1 MDGLGNALKFNDEIE
16 VDFPEGG
23 EFASDGEYIE
33 TGTEPTFEYLF
44 PKVFEMVENP
54 SVLERKTIFIGETIA
69 DANSLN
75 NCGYPSIALK
85 DEVFNSKECWKELV
99 KPIQNVEVYLIQ
111 GTYTK
116 SKERIAFL
124 KKLLRTKNT
133 VKVIYLCRCWQDMP
147 EEAGIAQFFTS
158 SDNLNRFPEIMKK
171 AEVCRTEDQKL
182 EAFNLVRG
190 SEVEMKEIQWLW
202 YPFIPRGKVSM
213 LAGDGGGGK
222 TWLSLWIAAQVT
234 QQRSFPEQE
243 KPAKAGNGV
252 VVYFSA
258 EDDYPDTIL
267 PRFQAMGGN
276 LDKFYFLGSDDV
288 IEDFSSPNIK
298 YTVEKYKPDLIVF
311 DAVSSYIGE
320 KVDMNKANKVRG
332 GVRKVKEVIDGTSTA
347 VVLIAHNNKMSSET
361 NAQYRVSGSQDF
373 TAFVRSAM
381 TVARNPE
388 DKDEIVMAQF
398 KSNNSRCGK
407 SFGFKIEDNGSGKP
421 ALEFLKTMD
430 ITANELLGGGGS
442 KVPTQKRSS
451 PALDEAKEVI
461 QQILEDSERGYM
473 RAAAIMDTL
482 KNDYGI
488 SVKTAHSARQQIG
501 VKTDKRKV
509 EGLRGA
515 VNYWRLPDVTLPE
528 NPDIEQMGFE
538 EIDP

>member
-16 VDFPEGG
+16 IDFPEDG
-23 EFASDGEYIE
+23 EFAGDGEYIE
-33 TGTEPTFEYLF
+33 TGTEPTFEDLF
-44 PKVFEMVENP
+44 PEVCEMVDNI
-54 SVLERKTIFIGETIA
+54 SVFGSDRLFFGDNRE
-69 DANSLN
+69 DAFTLN
-75 NCGYPSIALK
+75 TLDYPAIVLK
-85 DEVFNSKECWKELV
+85 DGCSDDSKCWGKIAEA
-99 KPIQNVEVYLIQ
+99 IQGKKIFLIQ
-111 GTYTK
+111 GSFGQSQRKTK
-116 SKERIAFL
+116 MFV
-124 KKLLRTKNT
+124 KLLRDRNDIR
-133 VKVIYLCRCWQDMP
+133 VIRLCRCWQDMP
-147 EEAGIAQFFTS
+147 KDKGLAEFF
-158 SDNLNRFPEIMKK
+158 DIEGNINRFPDLMKT
-171 AEVCRTEDQKL
+171 AEAVRSEDQKL

-190 SEVEMKEIQWLW
+190 SEVEMKETEWLW
-202 YPFIPRGKVSM
+202 YPFIPRGQVS
-213 LAGDGGGGK
+213 LLSGDPGGGK
-222 TWLSLWIAAQVT
+222 TWIALWMSAQIT
-234 QQRSFPEQE
+234 QRREFPEQVR
-243 KPAKAGNGV
+243 PATHGNGV

-258 EDDYPDTIL
+258 EDDYQSTIL
-267 PRFQAMGGN
+267 PRVQAMGGN
-276 LDKFYFLGSDDV
+276 LENFYFLGSEDV
-288 IEDFSSPNIK
+288 IEDFGSPNIK

-311 DAVSSYIGE
+311 DAVSSFIGD
-320 KVDMNKANKVRG
+320 KADMNKANKVRG
-332 GVRKVKEVIDGTSTA
+332 GIRKVMQVIDGTNTA

-361 NAQYRVSGSQDF
+361 NAQYRVSGSVDF
-373 TAFVRSAM
+373 SAAARSGM

-388 DKDEIVMAQF
+388 DKEEIVMAQF
-398 KSNNSRCGK
+398 KNNLARFGK
-407 SFGFKIEDNGSGKP
+407 SCGFRIEDNDAGRP
-421 ALEFLKTMD
+421 ALGFFETLDM
-430 ITANELLGGGGS
+430 TANELLGGGGS
-442 KVPTQKRSS
+442 KAPTQKRSS